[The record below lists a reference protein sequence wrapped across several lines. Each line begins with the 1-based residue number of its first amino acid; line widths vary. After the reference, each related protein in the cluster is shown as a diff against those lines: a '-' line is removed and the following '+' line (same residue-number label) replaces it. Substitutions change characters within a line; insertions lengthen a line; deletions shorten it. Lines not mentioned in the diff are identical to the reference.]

1 MSSLLD
7 QAVAEVR
14 KLPDSEQE
22 AIAAWL
28 LDELKD
34 EQRWEAAFARSGDKL
49 KALAERAD
57 QQVRDGQFRTAG
69 FDDL

>member
-1 MSSLLD
+1 MPSLLD

-28 LDELKD
+28 LEELKD
-34 EQRWEAAFARSGDKL
+34 EQRWEASFARSGDKTE
-49 KALAERAD
+49 ALAERAH
-57 QQVRDGQFRTAG
+57 QQVR
-69 FDDL
+69 